1 MQGELA
7 KQAAGQLQFE
17 VDSEIVQ
24 LLAKTAKENVTEEE
38 KALLTW
44 SKTIPVGVNILIML
58 I

>member
-44 SKTIPVGVNILIML
+44 SKTIPVGVNILIM
-58 I
+58 

>member
-1 MQGELA
+1 M
-7 KQAAGQLQFE
+7 E

-44 SKTIPVGVNILIML
+44 SKTIPVGVNILMM
-58 I
+58 